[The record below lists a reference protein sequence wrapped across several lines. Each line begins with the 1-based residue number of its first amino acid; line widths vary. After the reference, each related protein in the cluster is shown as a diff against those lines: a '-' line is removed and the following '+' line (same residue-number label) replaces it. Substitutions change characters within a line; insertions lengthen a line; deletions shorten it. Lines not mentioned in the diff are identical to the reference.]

1 MNRYPR
7 MQVYDAE
14 TDVQVKSLAI
24 TGIRATGWVQIEGL
38 TPAHMRQNGRTT
50 MEFDCILKSNDND
63 SFKKMVTIAPVHIDK
78 ISTGIKVMSFDFE
91 VYSSVKDTFP
101 DATRLADCIFQI
113 SMIFKTI
120 NGPIK
125 RYICQR

>member
-1 MNRYPR
+1 MSKYPR

-24 TGIRATGWVQIEGL
+24 TGIRATGWVRIAGL
-38 TPAHMRQNGRTT
+38 TPAHIRQNGRTT
-50 MEFDCILKSNDND
+50 MEFDCVLKGSSND
-63 SFKKMVTIAPVHIDK
+63 SISQKKVTVEPLDIDK
-78 ISTGIKVMSFDFE
+78 ISTGIKVLSFDFE
-91 VYSSVKDTFP
+91 VYSSVKGAFP

-113 SMIFKTI
+113 SMIFKTT

-125 RYICQR
+125 R